1 MAKKKNRK
9 REGKRAREE
18 MIQAGGLG
26 LGRLLP
32 KKRSDQFLLG
42 LLLGAGASY
51 LLSDA
56 ELRGKLIKSGMK
68 LYAGLAGGMEE
79 IKEQVAD
86 MKAEIEAEESVA

>member
-9 REGKRAREE
+9 RDGKRAREG
-18 MIQAGGLG
+18 MTQANGLG

-56 ELRGKLIKSGMK
+56 ELRGKLIKSGLK
-68 LYAGLAGGMEE
+68 LYAGLAGGFEE
-79 IKEQVAD
+79 MKEQVAD
-86 MKAEIEAEESVA
+86 MKAEIEAEESAA